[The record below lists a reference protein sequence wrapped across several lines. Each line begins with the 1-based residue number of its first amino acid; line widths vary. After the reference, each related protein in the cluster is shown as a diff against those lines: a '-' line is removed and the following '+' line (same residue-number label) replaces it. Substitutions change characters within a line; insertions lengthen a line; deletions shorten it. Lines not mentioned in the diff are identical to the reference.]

1 MPLRVFPDVLV
12 YIMERAGR
20 READSQPP
28 WTRLRVN
35 PALTSIH
42 AVSMQMFHVGP
53 AVGLFTVEVPARA
66 SRLGLRIIFFCFL
79 VIPLVSQFLAA
90 KLIYSE

>member
-28 WTRLRVN
+28 WTRLCVN
-35 PALTSIH
+35 PVLTSIH
-42 AVSMQMFHVGP
+42 VVSMQMLHVGP
-53 AVGLFTVEVPARA
+53 AVGL
-66 SRLGLRIIFFCFL
+66 S
-79 VIPLVSQFLAA
+79 PLKCQRVHHVWV
-90 KLIYSE
+90 

>member
-28 WTRLRVN
+28 RTRLCVN
-35 PALTSIH
+35 PVLTSIH
-42 AVSMQMFHVGP
+42 VVSMQKCQRVHHVW
-53 AVGLFTVEVPARA
+53 VRFFYF
-66 SRLGLRIIFFCFL
+66 IFFKLAQRICFL
-79 VIPLVSQFLAA
+79 IIPLVLEFLAA